1 VAVPSPVARPPW
13 SFVGR
18 EHALDVVRRALVDRS
33 SAGLLVRGPA
43 GIGKSALVAEA
54 IAGLAPGGEGPQI
67 LELAARRTR
76 RDLPFDGLA
85 TALPGLVAGTEGGHA
100 ALLARSVRTVVEGGW
115 DAVWVDDVAHL
126 DVASAQVLH
135 HLATTA
141 GLPLVLAA
149 RTGEELPEPIVA
161 LRVSGAVEV
170 LALGPL
176 DDGDVLHL
184 VEGALG
190 SQVDEATA
198 RRFALLSEG
207 SPLHLRELVRAA
219 MERDVLRTGGGIVR
233 WDPTTD
239 GAWALGGLVRE
250 RLGRLGPEAFRAV
263 AMVALAD
270 DLPRRLLDEVVGAEA
285 VREAELA
292 DALVASAR
300 AVGLRHPLIG
310 EVALDGLDAS
320 ARRDLERCLAEAF
333 GEGGAAPDLLRSIAF
348 QTDAGDEVAPSLLI
362 EAAAEA
368 QRRGSA
374 ATAERLARRASASGG
389 PQAHVALGSALLALG
404 RDRDAELAFE
414 HALAEAP
421 EGELALRAATGAHRA
436 ARRLGRV
443 DAGAARALLAQVERL
458 GCEAP
463 LPTTTIERALAQVEA
478 ANGLLAASEV
488 PAARALAAAIAD
500 DRSLPASVRAQA
512 LPVLAISL
520 ALTGDDA
527 GAPLDPGGLA
537 SAATGHDASLDL
549 LVLAQRGDAHALRR
563 RAAEARG
570 AHGPAGSDAATPA
583 ASEAEGLAD
592 LASGQASAAVRALRN
607 AAAAHDRAAGAGW
620 RQLVVRCRLV
630 EALARSGDL
639 AGARRELA
647 ALASGAPAGLAAG
660 ELAGAEL
667 WVEVL
672 DPSPPVRADAIAGM
686 AIAAIADA
694 DRLGLHHR
702 SLVLAAFAWRAGH
715 WPAGHRDLAER
726 AARSSGPWAEAMRA
740 WAAATEADD
749 APALLAASDEL
760 ARLGR
765 WLEAAEAAADAAGA
779 FDRAGAR
786 RRAIAATLEADRLLE
801 RTGSATTIRQRPEI
815 DVPALSA
822 REAEIARLV
831 AAGLT
836 NRAIANQL
844 VLSVRTVEGHVLRAS
859 AKLGVD
865 SRDALAALV
874 TAPMVER

>member
-1 VAVPSPVARPPW
+1 MAVPSLVARPPW

-18 EHALDVVRRALVDRS
+18 ERALDVVRRALVDRS

-67 LELAARRTR
+67 LEVAARRTR

-85 TALPGLVAGTEGGHA
+85 TALPGLVAGVDSGHA

-135 HLATTA
+135 HLATTV

-263 AMVALAD
+263 ALVALAD

-310 EVALDGLDAS
+310 EVALDGLDGS

-374 ATAERLARRASASGG
+374 ATAERLARRACASGG
-389 PQAHVALGSALLALG
+389 PEAHVALGSALLALG

-414 HALAEAP
+414 HALAAAP
-421 EGELALRAATGAHRA
+421 EGALGLRAATGAHRA

-443 DAGAARALLAQVERL
+443 DAGAALALLAQAERL
-458 GCEAP
+458 GSEAP

-478 ANGLLAASEV
+478 ANGLLAASDV
-488 PAARALAAAIAD
+488 PAARALAATIAE
-500 DRSLPASVRAQA
+500 DRSLPASARAQA
-512 LPVLAISL
+512 LPVLAIAL
-520 ALTGDDA
+520 ALTGEA
-527 GAPLDPGGLA
+527 SGAALDPVGLA
-537 SAATGHDASLDL
+537 PATTGHDASLDL
-549 LVLAQRGDAHALRR
+549 LALAQRGDAHALRR

-570 AHGPAGSDAATPA
+570 AHGPAGSEAAAPA

-592 LASGQASAAVRALRN
+592 LAAGQATPAVRALRN
-607 AAAAHDRAAGAGW
+607 AVAAHDRAAGAGW
-620 RQLVVRCRLV
+620 RRLLVRCRLV

-647 ALASGAPAGLAAG
+647 ALAAGAPAGLAAG

-667 WVEVL
+667 WIEVL
-672 DPSPPVRADAIAGM
+672 DPTPQVRTDAIA
-686 AIAAIADA
+686 IAAVADA

-702 SLVLAAFAWRAGH
+702 SLVLAAVAWRAGH

-726 AARSSGPWAEAMRA
+726 AARSSGPWAEAMGA

-786 RRAIAATLEADRLLE
+786 RRAIAATLVADRLLE
-801 RTGSATTIRQRPEI
+801 RTGSATTIRPRPEI

-836 NRAIANQL
+836 NRAIASQL

-865 SRDALAALV
+865 SREALAALV